1 MSEGRVV
8 RSGEGDVYDAAW
20 IFKHGART
28 GGPFDF
34 MIGSLNYL
42 TGPPLHV
49 HREQHDSFY
58 VLEGVLTFQLG
69 EEVLELRPGDFV
81 SAPPGVPHTFD
92 NTKKDGP
99 PVKVCNILTPGGF
112 DQFMVRLGELGSA
125 SEDPTVFAAAAETFG
140 IIMVGPTLAEK
151 LGLRMP
157 G

>member
-8 RSGEGDVYDAAW
+8 RSGEGEAYDAAW
-20 IFKHGART
+20 IFKHGSRT
-28 GGPFDF
+28 DGPFDF

-49 HREQHDSFY
+49 HCEQHDTFY

-92 NTKKDGP
+92 NTKKDQP

-112 DQFMVRLGELGSA
+112 DQFMVKLGELGAA
-125 SEDPTVFAAAAETFG
+125 SENPAVFAAAAETFG

-151 LGLRMP
+151 LGLGDP